1 MRQTTFL
8 AAPVSLFATLTF
20 AAGTALA
27 HSCVEEDKACKVLG
41 FALNGSE
48 PNGAALHCKP
58 SPRT

>member
-27 HSCVEEDKACKVLG
+27 QSTPAPLRPPRPPPGLG
-41 FALNGSE
+41 AST
-48 PNGAALHCKP
+48 AV
-58 SPRT
+58 